1 MAQYNVRAESQQAH
15 GLCLGIAVLD
25 FVVEQCQGG
34 FGNHEDGVSIGEAYV
49 VGVLRVGLVLLL
61 NGSVG
66 VIRLVNEGY
75 IAL

>member
-15 GLCLGIAVLD
+15 GLCLGTAVLD
-25 FVVEQCQGG
+25 FLVEQRQGG
-34 FGNHEDGVSIGEAYV
+34 LRNHKNGISIGQAYV
-49 VGVLRVGLVLLL
+49 VRVLGVGLVLLL

>member
-15 GLCLGIAVLD
+15 GLCLGTAVLD
-25 FVVEQCQGG
+25 FLVEQCQGG
-34 FGNHEDGVSIGEAYV
+34 FGNHKNGVSIGEADV
-49 VGVLRVGLVLLL
+49 MRVLRVGLILWRQ
-61 NGSVG
+61 GSVG

>member
-34 FGNHEDGVSIGEAYV
+34 LTNHKNRISIGQAYV
-49 VGVLRVGLVLLL
+49 VRVLGVGLVLLL

>member
-1 MAQYNVRAESQQAH
+1 
-15 GLCLGIAVLD
+15 L
-25 FVVEQCQGG
+25 VEQCQGG

>member
-1 MAQYNVRAESQQAH
+1 MAQYNVRTESQQAH
-15 GLCLGIAVLD
+15 GLCLGTAVLD
-25 FVVEQCQGG
+25 FLVEQCQGG